1 MKRKMFVVSA
11 FEIHGGVAGL
21 FDYGPSSCALKVNYC
36 SVLLRSIHASTYAAT
51 AWPLMHVHDFLD
63 EHTHR
68 KG

>member
-36 SVLLRSIHASTYAAT
+36 SVLPSGRFVLSMSQHMRRLLGH
-51 AWPLMHVHDFLD
+51 
-63 EHTHR
+63 
-68 KG
+68 